1 MKKEPLLQAREVH
14 WQYEDTAAPSLAN
27 VNLDLYPGEVVG
39 VVGPAAA
46 GKTTLLLTLSGLIPA
61 NYAGHFVGERKT
73 HAELGIVFQDPETQ
87 FIGLTVEEELAF
99 SLENVGFTDAQIEHR
114 IGEVLELVGLQ
125 GFAER
130 SPFELSGG
138 EKQRVAI
145 ASALSHAPQVLLLD
159 EPTSELDPLGARE
172 VFSLVQR
179 LKQEDEMAIVVS
191 SHATE
196 ELASFCDRMILVAE
210 GRIVLDLPVR
220 EFFSQVD
227 ILDTHGIFVPEVI
240 RLYFMLREAGVLPEL
255 PGVLPLDVEE
265 LSRLYR
271 EAQLVR
277 EGSW

>member
-39 VVGPAAA
+39 VVGPAGA
-46 GKTTLLLTLSGLIPA
+46 GKTTLLLMLSGLVPA

-99 SLENVGFTDAQIEHR
+99 SLENVGFTDAQIEQR

-145 ASALSHAPQVLLLD
+145 ASALSHAPHVLLLD

-172 VFSLVQR
+172 VFSLLQR
-179 LKQEDEMAIVVS
+179 LKQENEMTIMVS

-196 ELASFCDRMILVAE
+196 ELAAFCDRMILVAE
-210 GRIVLDLPVR
+210 GKIVLDLPVR
-220 EFFSQVD
+220 DFFARVD
-227 ILDTHGIFVPEVI
+227 VLDANGIFVPEVV
-240 RLYFMLREAGVLPEL
+240 RLYYMLCETASLREK

-265 LSRLYR
+265 LALLYR
-271 EAQLVR
+271 EAQLVG
-277 EGSW
+277 EGSL